1 VSDVDRSDHTGG
13 SGGSDGSN
21 GGGGGGVSGVSSP
34 TGVVAAASPAD
45 VRVASPP
52 LDASAAPPPIAV
64 IAAVSPVDGLAPSRS
79 APITSR
85 RPPTTCTCSRGC
97 VRLINIIDDEGPFCS
112 SCVED
117 PTEGP
122 CHCDQV
128 IDHSEPCC
136 QPPDTDAAPS
146 PTTPASQWVDCDP
159 EPVIE
164 PLGPRKSPTLPMT
177 VSGADGPASR
187 PPHSTR
193 HLVES
198 RSPPAVAT
206 EDVRSQPPLPLLVA
220 APGAATKTKR
230 AFLAARPECPAREP
244 VRILAF
250 EKVQPTYPAPN

>member
-97 VRLINIIDDEGPFCS
+97 VRLINIIDDEGLFCS

-146 PTTPASQWVDCDP
+146 PTTPASQWD
-159 EPVIE
+159 
-164 PLGPRKSPTLPMT
+164 
-177 VSGADGPASR
+177 
-187 PPHSTR
+187 
-193 HLVES
+193 LVES

-220 APGAATKTKR
+220 APGAATETKR

-250 EKVQPTYPAPN
+250 ETVHPTYPAPN